1 MKKDCIQ
8 SHLFN
13 EVKQMS
19 KRKNKKNKNDVV
31 IDLSSRKYM
40 KIVKMTD
47 EERKL
52 VNEMYDKSFREAND
66 RIQKKTEQYCNNLY
80 SSIEIKINM
89 VQKSTITY
97 DEILDRYSYIIKKN
111 YETEEPK
118 ESISIDSLKQIIRKR
133 INKEYS

>member
-1 MKKDCIQ
+1 
-8 SHLFN
+8 
-13 EVKQMS
+13 MS

>member
-1 MKKDCIQ
+1 
-8 SHLFN
+8 
-13 EVKQMS
+13 MS
-19 KRKNKKNKNDVV
+19 KRKNKKNKTDVV